1 VAIENN
7 TCTVLRPGVITADD
21 IQKCIPDYDVFTPG
35 KNVKLVSPGLLQS
48 HYSPLKPLFYIE
60 NDTVIPTDAGI
71 ILHKKEE
78 EGNYTNKTI
87 FTSES
92 GNLLEVAANLF
103 SSLHR

>member
-1 VAIENN
+1 
-7 TCTVLRPGVITADD
+7 
-21 IQKCIPDYDVFTPG
+21 
-35 KNVKLVSPGLLQS
+35 
-48 HYSPLKPLFYIE
+48 LFYIE

-103 SSLHR
+103 SSLHRMEEDTEVKEIYIARTTEEGIGKAIMDRLNKATFQYRQ